1 MLLNFK
7 KSRNIH
13 SFVFCFA
20 EIKNNFTLERNTD
33 YLLIKKCK
41 NMATL
46 KNFSPR
52 EAYAAYMRGS
62 MLVDVR
68 DSNSVKVKNPDV
80 KQVVK
85 LPFSEFYQRYGELP
99 TNRPV
104 VLVSGIGNKGK
115 EAAKF
120 LLTQGYE
127 DVAIM
132 TGGMAAWEQEGL
144 PVRERTK

>member
-1 MLLNFK
+1 
-7 KSRNIH
+7 
-13 SFVFCFA
+13 
-20 EIKNNFTLERNTD
+20 
-33 YLLIKKCK
+33 
-41 NMATL
+41 MATL

-62 MLVDVR
+62 ILVDVR
-68 DSNSVKVKNPDV
+68 DSKSVKVKNPDL
-80 KQVVK
+80 KQMVK
-85 LPFSEFYQRYGELP
+85 LPFSELYQRYGELP

-120 LLTQGYE
+120 LLSQGYE

-132 TGGMAAWEQEGL
+132 TGGMRAWEQEGF
-144 PVRERTK
+144 PVRERVL

>member
-1 MLLNFK
+1 MT
-7 KSRNIH
+7 
-13 SFVFCFA
+13 A
-20 EIKNNFTLERNTD
+20 
-33 YLLIKKCK
+33 
-41 NMATL
+41 L

-62 MLVDVR
+62 VLVDVR
-68 DSNSVKVKNPDV
+68 DSNSTKAKNPDL
-80 KQVVK
+80 KQMIK
-85 LPFSEFYQRYGELP
+85 LPFSELYQRYGELP

-120 LLTQGYE
+120 LLAQGYE

-132 TGGMAAWEQEGL
+132 TGGMRAWEYEGL
-144 PVRERTK
+144 PVR